1 MRSIRLLSGFFLTLF
16 MIVALASYSM
26 HDPAWSVLSSSQKMV
41 MNKAGL
47 VGSHVADILYLSLGL
62 LAWGVPLIF
71 LHSVLMDLKKN
82 FQATVILGWSLLILS
97 TCFSVEYFA
106 LHPEVNLPIAS
117 GGWLGLKLH
126 SSGRWILG
134 EQGSLIGALC
144 LGLSGLS
151 LVLRFSLVQWLEQ
164 LVTRQ
169 ISFSSSVPAMKRQQR
184 SSTQREV
191 QREAASMLSTPVSP
205 PRQAVTEQQQLWQAQ
220 GQKLIEKLREYGVHS
235 KITAIIPG
243 PVIVRFEMQLAA
255 GERSGK
261 IVSLAKDLARALK
274 LGHVHVLE
282 NIPGKSAIGLEIP
295 TVQREIIPLKPLLEK
310 EHHHTLPLALGV
322 CAQGDPV
329 IVDLAKL
336 PHMLVAG
343 STGSGKSVG
352 MNAMLLTLI
361 TQCSPD
367 QLKLVLIDPKIL
379 EFARYKK
386 LSHLACAVLTEP
398 DQAIAALRWC
408 VSMMESRYQ
417 VLAKNHVRHISEYHK
432 LQQKNHTL
440 PPMPYLVIVV
450 DELADLMLMTKKTI
464 EEPIARLAQKARACG
479 IHLILA
485 TQRPSVDV
493 ITGLIKANIP
503 TRLAF
508 AVSSKIDSRTI
519 IDQQGA
525 EHLLGMGDAYLL
537 QSGEHGLKRVHGAY
551 VSDEDCERVLACWK
565 QEEPAYLIEVEQLI
579 RDYLQEE

>member
-1 MRSIRLLSGFFLTLF
+1 MLRSIRLLSGFFLTVF
-16 MIVALASYSM
+16 MIIALSSYSI
-26 HDPAWSVLSSSQKMV
+26 HDPAWSILSSSQKMV

-47 VGSHVADILYLSLGL
+47 IGSHVADILYLTFGLVAWLAPIIALHCIVMDLSKSFKSSVLFGWGL
-62 LAWGVPLIF
+62 LSLALCFFTQYTF
-71 LHSVLMDLKKN
+71 LHAYKDIPN
-82 FQATVILGWSLLILS
+82 A
-97 TCFSVEYFA
+97 
-106 LHPEVNLPIAS
+106 
-117 GGWLGLKLH
+117 GGWLGLTLTSMGH
-126 SSGRWILG
+126 WILG
-134 EQGSLIGALC
+134 QQGSMIAASFLA
-144 LGLSGLS
+144 LSGVCLIIC
-151 LVLRFSLVQWLEQ
+151 FSLVHWLER
-164 LVTRQ
+164 VITRPRA
-169 ISFSSSVPAMKRQQR
+169 SSVGQVSPKRQQ
-184 SSTQREV
+184 SIAQGT
-191 QREAASMLSTPVSP
+191 AAMLPTAPARVAVS
-205 PRQAVTEQQQLWQAQ
+205 EQQQKWQNQ
-220 GQKLIEKLREYGVHS
+220 GQKLIEKLREYGVNS

-243 PVIVRFEMQLAA
+243 PVIVRFEMQLAP

-261 IVSLAKDLARALK
+261 VVSLAKDLARALK

-282 NIPGKSAIGLEIP
+282 NIPGKSAIGLEVP
-295 TVQREIIPLKPLLEK
+295 TPEREVIPLKPLLEQD
-310 EHHHTLPLALGV
+310 HHHRLPLALGV
-322 CAQGDPV
+322 CSQGEPV

-336 PHMLVAG
+336 PHLLVAG

-352 MNAMLLTLI
+352 MNAMLLSLI

-367 QLKLVLIDPKIL
+367 ELKLVLIDPKIL
-379 EFARYKK
+379 EFVRYQK
-386 LSHLACAVLTEP
+386 LSHLACPVLSEP

-408 VSMMESRYQ
+408 VVMMEERYH

-432 LQQKNHTL
+432 LQQKNALL

-450 DELADLMLMTKKTI
+450 DELADLMLMTKKAI

-551 VSDEDCERVLACWK
+551 VSDEDCDRVLSSWK
-565 QEEPAYLIEVEQLI
+565 QESPGYLIEVEKLI
-579 RDYLQEE
+579 QEYLQIE